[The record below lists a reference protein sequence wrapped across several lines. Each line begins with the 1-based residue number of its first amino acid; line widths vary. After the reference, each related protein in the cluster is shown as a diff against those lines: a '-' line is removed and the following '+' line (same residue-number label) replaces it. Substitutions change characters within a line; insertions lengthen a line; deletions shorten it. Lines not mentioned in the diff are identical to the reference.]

1 MRLPDLPLFNY
12 EIELDL
18 RWTKNCLILEILRA
32 TPEAGNANANPPTQ
46 AVAVTQKTGTTF
58 KINNAKLY
66 FPVVTL
72 SIIDNIK
79 YLENTKQGF
88 KRTISWNK
96 YRSEITTQPKIDNLD
111 YLTDPAFKNIN
122 GLFAISFRNGD
133 DDPTRN
139 SFDEYYTPLIEI
151 KDFNALIDYKSFFD

>member
-1 MRLPDLPLFNY
+1 MRFLDLLLFNC

-18 RWTKNCLILEILRA
+18 RWTKNCLILEILTT
-32 TPEAGNANANPPTQ
+32 TPEAGNANANPPVQ
-46 AVAVTQKTGTTF
+46 AVAVTQTTGTTF

-79 YLENTKQGF
+79 YLENTNKGF

-96 YRSEITTQPKIDNLD
+96 CRSEITIQPKSNNLD
-111 YLTDPAFKNIN
+111 YLTDPIFKIIN
-122 GLFAISFRNGD
+122 KLFALSWWWWSYKKLFWWVLYAISRNQ
-133 DDPTRN
+133 R
-139 SFDEYYTPLIEI
+139 F
-151 KDFNALIDYKSFFD
+151 

>member
-79 YLENTKQGF
+79 YLENTNKGF

-96 YRSEITTQPKIDNLD
+96 YRSEITIQPKSNDLD
-111 YLTDPAFKNIN
+111 YLTYPTFKNIN
-122 GLFAISFRNGD
+122 RLFA
-133 DDPTRN
+133 
-139 SFDEYYTPLIEI
+139 L
-151 KDFNALIDYKSFFD
+151 LW